1 MSPKPIN
8 FNYNPTKC
16 FLCQNATTL
25 WHNASQNLKKKEKK
39 KVDSCNQVDVTLT
52 FEIKD
57 ICKFYCKKK

>member
-1 MSPKPIN
+1 MLQHYGTMPAKI
-8 FNYNPTKC
+8 
-16 FLCQNATTL
+16 
-25 WHNASQNLKKKEKK
+25 WKKEKK